1 MHVNFRA
8 MLLNRCQKEFNTDYY
23 QEMNYDKL
31 IMEIDQCTD
40 ELKKHELKE
49 LVEKKL
55 SKAKQRSLGNILF
68 IGDLFKLN
76 MLTEGIINDCI
87 ERLLK
92 QDDESDEEN
101 IEELCCF
108 LTNIGKEI
116 DKPNNANKMNSY
128 FERLNKITKKKETVT
143 ARIRFMILKL
153 LDLRKNKWVPRRK
166 DNKPSPLEEIRKEP
180 EQQQQRLVGGFGW
193 NKSAQS
199 KQFNLN
205 DSASSVSTL
214 TSSSASFSDNT
225 SSLSLNYS
233 KHGDD
238 DYDIRSNLTAGDSL
252 NRIDSV
258 NQSGSLALNKLNKK
272 HSSDMTSRLSIDSN
286 KSIHDNGQVIKKID
300 RSGAFNLVRSKVS
313 ISRI

>member
-1 MHVNFRA
+1 
-8 MLLNRCQKEFNTDYY
+8 
-23 QEMNYDKL
+23 
-31 IMEIDQCTD
+31 
-40 ELKKHELKE
+40 
-49 LVEKKL
+49 
-55 SKAKQRSLGNILF
+55 
-68 IGDLFKLN
+68 
-76 MLTEGIINDCI
+76 
-87 ERLLK
+87 
-92 QDDESDEEN
+92 
-101 IEELCCF
+101 
-108 LTNIGKEI
+108 
-116 DKPNNANKMNSY
+116 
-128 FERLNKITKKKETVT
+128 
-143 ARIRFMILKL
+143 
-153 LDLRKNKWVPRRK
+153 VPRRK

-238 DYDIRSNLTAGDSL
+238 DYDRRSNLTAGDSL